1 MASNG
6 IKQRAKP
13 QKRGAEGSTTVR
25 RAFYNMGDMYSE
37 EERTDTITV
46 PLFENPAYVKVS
58 GSVTRNMGDFNS
70 VRVSVDVSL
79 PCHPEGS
86 EIDRA
91 YDIASSVV
99 NQKVQDEVEYAYG
112 REETKPK

>member
-37 EERTDTITV
+37 
-46 PLFENPAYVKVS
+46 
-58 GSVTRNMGDFNS
+58 
-70 VRVSVDVSL
+70 
-79 PCHPEGS
+79 
-86 EIDRA
+86 
-91 YDIASSVV
+91 
-99 NQKVQDEVEYAYG
+99 
-112 REETKPK
+112 